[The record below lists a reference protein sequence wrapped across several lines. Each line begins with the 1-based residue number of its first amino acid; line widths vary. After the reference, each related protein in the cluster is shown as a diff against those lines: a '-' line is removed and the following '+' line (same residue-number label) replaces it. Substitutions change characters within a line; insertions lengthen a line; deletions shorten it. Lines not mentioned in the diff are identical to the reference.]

1 MSILSIPNTRTFKFI
16 CIGCSAYSII
26 WISSSWKTEIR
37 LSTFKD
43 LHSTAMNTS
52 WKSTIDSSSTSWY
65 FKKWQEKIKASHET
79 RSRSSFRYI
88 SRLDLRRPSY
98 SKRTKLHR
106 IITSK
111 SMMEWSFM
119 RRILRT
125 DLQKRWSCTIKEK
138 LANGVH
144 WVLQN
149 MLNKHLRAFTRKK
162 ILHRSII
169 QRFNKLLLIG
179 LNKSLSNS
187 KVNLFQTTKQL
198 DCTRC
203 SKRKKNLRWRVSTLC
218 SRESQR
224 HSIILQRRSISIL
237 SIMERISMSNQK
249 RADEKISCKRIL
261 PWNMCKKYSHWRRS
275 AIISCKISS
284 API

>member
-1 MSILSIPNTRTFKFI
+1 M
-16 CIGCSAYSII
+16 
-26 WISSSWKTEIR
+26 
-37 LSTFKD
+37 
-43 LHSTAMNTS
+43 
-52 WKSTIDSSSTSWY
+52 IDCVGY
-65 FKKWQEKIKASHET
+65 F
-79 RSRSSFRYI
+79 SF
-88 SRLDLRRPSY
+88 
-98 SKRTKLHR
+98 
-106 IITSK
+106 
-111 SMMEWSFM
+111 
-119 RRILRT
+119 
-125 DLQKRWSCTIKEK
+125 RWSCTIKEK

-149 MLNKHLRAFTRKK
+149 MLNKRLRAFTRKK
-162 ILHRSII
+162 ILHRSTI

-249 RADEKISCKRIL
+249 RADEKISCKVSYWLIKMHRQRKVMWLEHVIDLCFLQRIL

-275 AIISCKISS
+275 AII
-284 API
+284 

>member
-98 SKRTKLHR
+98 SKRTQLHL

-111 SMMEWSFM
+111 SMTEWSFM

-125 DLQKRWSCTIKEK
+125 DLQKRY
-138 LANGVH
+138 
-144 WVLQN
+144 
-149 MLNKHLRAFTRKK
+149 KH
-162 ILHRSII
+162 I
-169 QRFNKLLLIG
+169 
-179 LNKSLSNS
+179 
-187 KVNLFQTTKQL
+187 
-198 DCTRC
+198 
-203 SKRKKNLRWRVSTLC
+203 
-218 SRESQR
+218 
-224 HSIILQRRSISIL
+224 
-237 SIMERISMSNQK
+237 
-249 RADEKISCKRIL
+249 
-261 PWNMCKKYSHWRRS
+261 
-275 AIISCKISS
+275 
-284 API
+284 